1 MSNFPINDMPVTRPP
16 LEHLLHALEDFI
28 EKKIAAESEVIRF
41 GCSSEY
47 LDTHVCIS
55 RSELREALET
65 LTSK

>member
-1 MSNFPINDMPVTRPP
+1 MSNSPINDMSVTRHP
-16 LEHLLHALEDFI
+16 LENLIHALEDFI

-55 RSELREALET
+55 RLELREMLET
-65 LTSK
+65 LASK